1 MKDNYTL
8 LTDIVKLSDDLIYL
22 LKKQDFYNGIRL
34 HRNIIKVVQKAFQI
48 YSAGDIF
55 FTDMENAVKNLL
67 KAQES
72 NDYILMSDIYEMQ
85 VKTACNRELERLHE
99 SGIWQ
104 DITDYYDINYNS
116 ADKELKN
123 MLDMI
128 NARED
133 DIPQDYM
140 LIENSVGQF
149 SLKKKY
155 GSKELIFSSSN
166 NPYVDAR
173 SIIDSYANK
182 GENAG
187 VYIVMGLECGYI
199 ASVLYKQDD
208 IEHIY
213 VYEHDMYVIKAAMH
227 YCDMT
232 KLLQSGKISI
242 IYDKQLIEFGKKLA
256 SVEPDKDDVAIIIQR
271 PSMMNISDKI
281 LREKVED
288 FFLYQSSVLS
298 QGKMLDGNFRKNT
311 TSESMKN
318 VHYLDELRDRFYKR
332 EVYFLAGG
340 PSLED
345 KLELLKE
352 ETGKQ
357 IIVCVGTVLKL
368 LLKNNIVP
376 DYVVMIDSQKNML
389 SQIDG
394 VNTENLS
401 LIYIPTL
408 FYGVVGDWNGK
419 KYMAM
424 QEGFKRTELMA
435 KEKKLRLY
443 ETGGSV
449 STFALDFLIRFN
461 CRRIVCMGLD
471 LGFTDKR
478 RHAGSQVN
486 IDTNCELRKVQA
498 VNGGYIYTSKNLDN
512 YRKWIERRIDRM
524 TDDEKS
530 VEIINAS
537 NGAYIRGMRV

>member
-199 ASVLYKQDD
+199 ASVLCKQDD

-256 SVEPDKDDVAIIIQR
+256 SVEPDKDDVAIIIHR

-311 TSESMKN
+311 TSVSMEN

-486 IDTNCELRKVQA
+486 IDTNYELRKVQA

>member
-512 YRKWIERRIDRM
+512 YRKWIERSIDSM
-524 TDDEKS
+524 TDDEQS

>member
-256 SVEPDKDDVAIIIQR
+256 SVEPDKDDVAIIIHR

-471 LGFTDKR
+471 LAFTDKR